1 MILAIGIMIGL
12 YILARYIEMSE
23 RPDISISRKILL
35 VVFVFITVVCMLVL
49 LINASSISSLAQ
61 SFFVK

>member
-49 LINASSISSLAQ
+49 LINTSSISSLAK